1 MIRRRT
7 DRGQAVVVAV
17 LAMPVIL
24 GMVGLALDVGYLRAT
39 KRQMETAA
47 DSAAIAGALALNDA
61 PPDYNQLATNAA
73 GADGFT
79 NGISGIAVAVNS
91 PPTIA
96 APAGPCVTQPTSC
109 VEVIITQSKPVL
121 FAAILGAG
129 SFTVAAR
136 AVAWGEAN
144 AKGCVYLLGPTGT
157 DISAVGSNR
166 ISATCGIYVDS
177 NSDPGVAL
185 TGANTVNSAFFGV
198 VGGTPSEIGA
208 NSVNPPAITGI
219 PPVPDPL
226 ANLPI
231 PPISTP
237 CSGGSTW
244 PNITGSGLV
253 VTIPSGSCY
262 NVNIIGT
269 GNTVT
274 FSPGSFGNV
283 SITGS
288 LNIVTFGAGQYGS
301 IQMSGANT
309 TTFYPGQYASIV
321 DTGSNAEIFN
331 AGTYVIA
338 GPGGLTLTGASG
350 SVGNG
355 VTFYIGPNAGSVS
368 YTGANGSN
376 FSAPTTG
383 PYAGIL
389 FFQSPANTH
398 TATFTGANGLIAGT
412 LYFPRAPVTMT
423 GANGITSN
431 YVILVAYSLAM
442 TGANTWTFNNN
453 YTVLPGGS
461 PIHTAAL
468 VE

>member
-1 MIRRRT
+1 
-7 DRGQAVVVAV
+7 
-17 LAMPVIL
+17 
-24 GMVGLALDVGYLRAT
+24 
-39 KRQMETAA
+39 
-47 DSAAIAGALALNDA
+47 
-61 PPDYNQLATNAA
+61 
-73 GADGFT
+73 
-79 NGISGIAVAVNS
+79 
-91 PPTIA
+91 
-96 APAGPCVTQPTSC
+96 
-109 VEVIITQSKPVL
+109 
-121 FAAILGAG
+121 
-129 SFTVAAR
+129 
-136 AVAWGEAN
+136 
-144 AKGCVYLLGPTGT
+144 
-157 DISAVGSNR
+157 
-166 ISATCGIYVDS
+166 
-177 NSDPGVAL
+177 
-185 TGANTVNSAFFGV
+185 
-198 VGGTPSEIGA
+198 
-208 NSVNPPAITGI
+208 
-219 PPVPDPL
+219 
-226 ANLPI
+226 
-231 PPISTP
+231 
-237 CSGGSTW
+237 
-244 PNITGSGLV
+244 
-253 VTIPSGSCY
+253 
-262 NVNIIGT
+262 
-269 GNTVT
+269 
-274 FSPGSFGNV
+274 
-283 SITGS
+283 
-288 LNIVTFGAGQYGS
+288 
-301 IQMSGANT
+301 MSGANT